1 MSNYS
6 LISKILHRQFLNNK
20 EILDLSLKKIKL
32 KSSISDEYHHQN
44 VFITG
49 LARAGTTAL
58 LQSLDSTNIFGSLR
72 YKYMP
77 FILSPKL
84 AEAFAIFSNK
94 KFSKGIERIHN
105 DGILIGSNS
114 PECLDE
120 IYWINTA
127 SCKFKFSNELKSYKV
142 SKDELKGFSF
152 LINRYLDIENKNRFL
167 IKNNNSHLRI
177 LDLSRFFPESFFL
190 VMFREPISHANSL
203 LKLHKNL
210 LEIHKKDKFVSEYM
224 NLIGHW
230 EFGQN
235 KKPFIYYEYQKD
247 ILFKV
252 NSVTIEYWLY
262 QWIFTYEWI
271 LDILIKNKSYLKNI
285 RLVCY
290 EELCKNSDYKKDLY
304 QLINIPEN
312 KDNFK
317 FKIGRSEDSCENISK
332 VLIEKSKD
340 IYKKLKEFALEI

>member
-6 LISKILHRQFLNNK
+6 LISQILHRQFLKN
-20 EILDLSLKKIKL
+20 KKILNLLL
-32 KSSISDEYHHQN
+32 KNIKIKASLSVESHNQN
-44 VFITG
+44 VFIMG

-58 LQSLDSTNIFGSLR
+58 LKSLDSTNIFGSLR

-84 AEAFAIFSNK
+84 AETFANFSHK
-94 KFSKGIERIHN
+94 KSSKEIERIHK

-120 IYWINTA
+120 IYWINTS
-127 SCKFKFSNELKSYKV
+127 SCIFNFSNELKSYKI

-152 LINRYLDIENKNRFL
+152 LINKYLDIENKNRFL

-177 LDLSRFFPESFFL
+177 LELSSFFPDSFFL

-210 LEIHKKDKFVSEYM
+210 LEIHKKDKFVLEYM

-235 KKPFIYYEYQKD
+235 KKPFIYNEYQRD
-247 ILFKV
+247 ILLKM
-252 NSVTIEYWLY
+252 NAETIEYWLY

-271 LDILIKNKSYLKNI
+271 LDIFTKNKSYLKNI
-285 RLVCY
+285 KLVCY
-290 EELCKNSDYKKDLY
+290 EELCKNSDYKRNLY
-304 QLINIPEN
+304 RSINISDDL
-312 KDNFK
+312 DNFK
-317 FKIGRSEDSCENISK
+317 LKIGSSENSCKNISK

-340 IYKKLKEFALEI
+340 IYKNLKELSL

>member
-6 LISKILHRQFLNNK
+6 FISKILHRQILNNK
-20 EILDLSLKKIKL
+20 EILNLFLEKINKKACLNDK
-32 KSSISDEYHHQN
+32 DQN
-44 VFITG
+44 QNIFITG

-84 AEAFAIFSNK
+84 ASTFSKFSNRNSSK
-94 KFSKGIERIHN
+94 KIERIHK

-120 IYWINTA
+120 VYWINTA
-127 SCKFKFSNELKSYKV
+127 SNKFIVSSELKPSKI
-142 SKDELKGFSF
+142 SKDELKGFSY
-152 LINRYLDIENKNRFL
+152 LINKYLEIENKSRFL

-177 LDLSRFFPESFFL
+177 IELSRFFHDSFFL

-210 LEIHKKDKFVSEYM
+210 LEIHKKDKFVLEYM

-230 EFGQN
+230 EFGEN
-235 KKPFIYYEYQKD
+235 KKPFIYKEYQRD
-247 ILFKV
+247 ILF
-252 NSVTIEYWLY
+252 NLNAETIEYWLY

-271 LDILIKNKSYLKNI
+271 LDIFKKNRIHLKNI
-285 RLVCY
+285 KLVCY
-290 EELCKNSDYKKDLY
+290 EELCKDSNYKKDLFKS
-304 QLINIPEN
+304 INIPEN
-312 KDNFK
+312 IDNFK
-317 FKIGRSEDSCENISK
+317 FEIGKSDDFSQNLSK
-332 VLIEKSKD
+332 MLIDKSKY
-340 IYKKLKEFALEI
+340 IYKNLKDISVNF